1 MGTIFRTLSNFNEAK
16 KAYVK
21 AKRIK
26 NDDAITLYNYGNVL
40 RVTGDEEEAISQYEK
55 VIEIREVDKI
65 EIGSLYEDT
74 LINMGIC
81 YKNMGQYDK
90 AI

>member
-1 MGTIFRTLSNFNEAK
+1 MKEMN
-16 KAYVK
+16 
-21 AKRIK
+21 
-26 NDDAITLYNYGNVL
+26 
-40 RVTGDEEEAISQYEK
+40 K
-55 VIEIREVDKI
+55 V

-90 AI
+90 AIEIFDKAIKGNLTDESGWFNKGMCYFKILQKNSNKFEKLMQ